1 MSDRTERQHETVTL
15 MIDIAEG
22 MAAQTQ
28 RIARRDVLEVGE
40 VQLTDDEEARLA
52 EALRHIE
59 GAASDLQRL
68 RSRRQ

>member
-1 MSDRTERQHETVTL
+1 MSNRTERQHETVTL

-22 MAAQTQ
+22 MSAQTQ

-40 VQLTDDEEARLA
+40 VQLTEDEEARLA

-59 GAASDLQRL
+59 AAASDLQRL
-68 RSRRQ
+68 RSRRP